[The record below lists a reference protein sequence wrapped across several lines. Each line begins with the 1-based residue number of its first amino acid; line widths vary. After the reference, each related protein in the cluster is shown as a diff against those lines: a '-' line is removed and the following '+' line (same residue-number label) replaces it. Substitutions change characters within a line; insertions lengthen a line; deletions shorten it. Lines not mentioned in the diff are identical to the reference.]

1 MNWKIAVILILS
13 IIWALPSPAAGSQV
27 AYRGDGER
35 EGKRGSFFSRTNLDD
50 AQLETL
56 VARKNQYE
64 AETASDRAQ
73 MRVHYR
79 KLFFLLSKPGVD
91 RKDVLAA
98 QEKISELKA
107 RLFKAR
113 ITYFM
118 DAWSLLN
125 EQQRQKMRRMVLE
138 RQLSS
143 RSWRGRGQDSGT
155 VSSHRSGA
163 DRVSNSSESAGEK
176 DAESKSSSESASGS
190 TQSTSSGSLLPTA
203 EEYLLMLAVEED

>member
-1 MNWKIAVILILS
+1 MNWKIAVTLLLS
-13 IIWALPSPAAGSQV
+13 FNWTLPCLAAGSQV

-50 AQLETL
+50 AQLERL

-64 AETASDRAQ
+64 ADTASDRAQ
-73 MRVHYR
+73 MQVYYR

-91 RKDVLAA
+91 RKDVLAE

-107 RLFKAR
+107 RLFKTR
-113 ITYFM
+113 IIYFM

-125 EQQRQKMRRMVLE
+125 EEQRQKMRRMVLE

-143 RSWRGRGQDSGT
+143 RSWRGRGHDSGAG
-155 VSSHRSGA
+155 SGSRTGG
-163 DRVSNSSESAGEK
+163 DRVSSTSEGAGEK
-176 DAESKSSSESASGS
+176 DAVSASTSTSNQSSS
-190 TQSTSSGSLLPTA
+190 SSSLLPTA
-203 EEYLLMLAVEED
+203 EEYLLMLAAEED